1 MKVKVSVNIDRETYE
16 KNKNLGVNV
25 SQACTNYLKL
35 LNRQIEAT
43 LSQKDGFLGK
53 RARLLHIH
61 PFHPFPTLDCSWLF
75 HLNPHY
81 RSQTYSVFGGGGLN
95 INPKPKIKT

>member
-1 MKVKVSVNIDRETYE
+1 MRTCTHGENRERMKVKVSVNIDRETYE

-53 RARLLHIH
+53 ASFTKEGLAGPLGFVSSILSLLTI
-61 PFHPFPTLDCSWLF
+61 S
-75 HLNPHY
+75 
-81 RSQTYSVFGGGGLN
+81 
-95 INPKPKIKT
+95 